1 LKPTLPSSNISSLKG
16 KNKSPSKMTSSPL
29 TTIKRYKSDSNFEIN
44 QVLAINLASSESD
57 LTRLINKGPKID
69 ESVELLILPDQ
80 GQPMLKKN
88 SSTT

>member
-1 LKPTLPSSNISSLKG
+1 
-16 KNKSPSKMTSSPL
+16 MTSSPL